1 VQPAM
6 GVAIGALIISLL
18 SSIATLL
25 NSVFTVKTFRKNRRL
40 EFLQRRDRLAQL
52 ISDLNVRNTE
62 FQLISARYEIVA
74 LKRTGLRLQG
84 EDAEQNRA
92 LIAAIK
98 VQQKG
103 VDEGIKRWDELIATQ
118 HLIYSHLTLGTD
130 APAIE
135 KMIANVQV
143 ASDNLKHASV
153 GYAATLHI
161 LEGANEFLKTTL
173 AEAEEKIRQIN
184 LDYERAVEKLTSQT
198 EEKIRQI

>member
-1 VQPAM
+1 MEPAIR
-6 GVAIGALIISLL
+6 VAIGALIISLL
-18 SSIATLL
+18 SFVAALTNSI
-25 NSVFTVKTFRKNRRL
+25 FTVRTFRKNRRL

-98 VQQKG
+98 EQQKG

-118 HLIYSHLTLGTD
+118 HLIYSHLTLETD

-143 ASDNLKHASV
+143 ASDNLKHANV

-161 LEGANEFLKTTL
+161 LEGANEFLTTTL